1 MGAPLAK
8 VARRMDR
15 PPQRSSPALTLALTL
30 ALASLSLPARAQ
42 PAGLPPRAA
51 STDLTGAVI
60 GLDGGDLILDLGA
73 ADGLAEGAVVE
84 LWRPIKIKH
93 PVTGKVLTDR
103 FRIGSLEILQ
113 ARQRMSLAAPSG
125 TLARKPESGDVV
137 LVSRASSPTSAPKAT
152 PVGDAGTE
160 APSAPAAPEDVEARA
175 IGAMLE
181 QLAGADLGTRIRRYE
196 ELARTRPQ
204 GRYTRTLVEEAAALR
219 QLLDPA
225 RPRRG
230 VAAEPP
236 TARLTRFS
244 EPKDA
249 LAGSPLRLG
258 IELRGAWTGGVVHV
272 RNKGAPSYR
281 TFPMTAEG
289 KGFWGA
295 TLPAA
300 SVNAPSIEYFIEAVG
315 TRGRADAVV
324 ASAESPRSIDVHPV
338 PKPAAPK
345 KLDATVSLATD
356 YADYNRLRGNDR
368 VWQTEGFFAMRFGDT
383 GVRALR
389 SGFGV
394 YRGVGGSIDELD
406 VQHLA
411 GRSVGLT
418 YGYLEAELGLVRSFS
433 LLGRLAIGLLDDG
446 VAGGGQMLLRIGSDR
461 GTNLL
466 LGAELLGGIGLR
478 TITQL
483 ELAVFPRFPILVRS
497 EVSNQP
503 AGASAFVTTP
513 NGIAQGAGQVGA
525 RGIAQL
531 GWKVIPSLTLAV
543 RGSFQGRTINHAGPG
558 LGAGV
563 TYEW

>member
-1 MGAPLAK
+1 
-8 VARRMDR
+8 MDR

-30 ALASLSLPARAQ
+30 ALASLSLPARGQ
-42 PAGLPPRAA
+42 PAGLPPKAA
-51 STDLTGAVI
+51 STELTGAVI
-60 GLDGGDLILDLGA
+60 GLDGGDLILDLGS

-125 TLARKPESGDVV
+125 ALARKPERGDVV
-137 LVSRASSPTSAPKAT
+137 LVARAASPTWAT
-152 PVGDAGTE
+152 PTPPVAGAGTE

-181 QLAGADLGTRIRRYE
+181 QLTGADLATRIRRYE
-196 ELARTRPQ
+196 ELAQTRPQ

-219 QLLDPA
+219 QLLEPGRA
-225 RPRRG
+225 RRG
-230 VAAEPP
+230 AAAAEPAIP
-236 TARLTRFS
+236 RLTRFH

-258 IELRGAWTGGVVHV
+258 IELRGAWSGGVVHV

-281 TFPMTAEG
+281 TFPMTPEG

-295 TLPAA
+295 TLPAT

-315 TRGRADAVV
+315 TRGRAEAVV
-324 ASAESPRSIDVHPV
+324 ASAESPRAIAVHPV

-356 YADYNRLRGNDR
+356 FADYNRLRGNDR
-368 VWQTEGFFAMRFGDT
+368 VWQTEGYFGMRFGDT

-418 YGYLEAELGLVRSFS
+418 YGYLEAEFGLVRSFS

>member
-1 MGAPLAK
+1 
-8 VARRMDR
+8 MDR
-15 PPQRSSPALTLALTL
+15 PPQRSSPALTVALTL
-30 ALASLSLPARAQ
+30 ALASLSVPARAQ

-51 STDLTGAVI
+51 STELTGAVI

-125 TLARKPESGDVV
+125 TLARKPESGDVI
-137 LVSRASSPTSAPKAT
+137 LVARAASATSPTSPT
-152 PVGDAGTE
+152 PTTPGSAGSE
-160 APSAPAAPEDVEARA
+160 APSAPTAPEDVEARA

-181 QLAGADLGTRIRRYE
+181 QLTGADLATRIRRYE
-196 ELARTRPQ
+196 ELAQTRPQ

-225 RPRRG
+225 RARSSN
-230 VAAEPP
+230 AAAPP
-236 TARLTRFS
+236 PERQLTRFR
-244 EPKDA
+244 EPEDA

-258 IELRGAWTGGVVHV
+258 VELRGAWSGGVVHV

-281 TFPMTAEG
+281 SFPMTPEG

-315 TRGRADAVV
+315 SRGRAEAVV
-324 ASAESPRSIDVHPV
+324 ASSENPHAIDVHPV

-345 KLDATVSLATD
+345 KLAATVSLATD

-368 VWQTEGFFAMRFGDT
+368 VWQTEGYFGMRFGDT

-389 SGFGV
+389 AGFGV

-418 YGYLEAELGLVRSFS
+418 YGYLETELGLTRSFS

-446 VAGGGQMLLRIGSDR
+446 IAGGGQMLLRIGSDR

-483 ELAVFPRFPILVRS
+483 ELAVFPRFPILIRS

-503 AGASAFVTTP
+503 AGASAFVTTKA
-513 NGIAQGAGQVGA
+513 GVAQGSGQVGA

>member
-1 MGAPLAK
+1 
-8 VARRMDR
+8 MDR
-15 PPQRSSPALTLALTL
+15 PPQRSSPALTVALTL

-42 PAGLPPRAA
+42 PAGLPPAPSRASSA
-51 STDLTGAVI
+51 ELTGAVI
-60 GLDGGDLILDLGA
+60 GLDGSDLILDLGA

-84 LWRPIKIKH
+84 IWRPIKIKH

-125 TLARKPESGDVV
+125 ALARKPESGDVI
-137 LVSRASSPTSAPKAT
+137 LVARAASPASPTQT
-152 PVGDAGTE
+152 PPVVGAGSE
-160 APSAPAAPEDVEARA
+160 APSAPVAPEDVEARA

-181 QLAGADLGTRIRRYE
+181 QLTGADLATRIRRYE

-219 QLLDPA
+219 QLLEPA
-225 RPRRG
+225 RARSSAATPPPRI
-230 VAAEPP
+230 V
-236 TARLTRFS
+236 RFQN
-244 EPKDA
+244 PDDA

-258 IELRGAWTGGVVHV
+258 IELRGAWSGGVVHV

-281 TFPMTAEG
+281 TFPMTPEG

-315 TRGRADAVV
+315 PGGRAEAVV
-324 ASAESPRSIDVHPV
+324 ASAESPRAIDVHTV

-368 VWQTEGFFAMRFGDT
+368 VWQTEGYFGVRFGDT

-394 YRGVGGSIDELD
+394 YRGVGGSINELD

-411 GRSVGLT
+411 GRGVGLT
-418 YGYLEAELGLVRSFS
+418 YGYLEAEFGLTRSFS

-483 ELAVFPRFPILVRS
+483 ELAVFPRFPILIRS

-503 AGASAFVTTP
+503 AGADAFVTIP
-513 NGIAQGAGQVGA
+513 NGVAQGSGQVGA

-531 GWKVIPSLTLAV
+531 GWKVLPSLTLAV

>member
-1 MGAPLAK
+1 
-8 VARRMDR
+8 MDR
-15 PPQRSSPALTLALTL
+15 PPQRSSPALALAFTL
-30 ALASLSLPARAQ
+30 ALAGSSSPAGAQ
-42 PAGLPPRAA
+42 PARPSSQAA
-51 STDLTGAVI
+51 KAELTGAVI
-60 GLDGGDLILDLGA
+60 GLDGSDLILDLGA

-125 TLARKPESGDVV
+125 TLARKPESGDVI
-137 LVSRASSPTSAPKAT
+137 LVSRGATDAVAPPSGAVT
-152 PVGDAGTE
+152 TE
-160 APSAPAAPEDVEARA
+160 AQAAPSAPEDVEARA

-181 QLAGADLGTRIRRYE
+181 QLAGADIGTRVRRYE
-196 ELARTRPQ
+196 EFARARPR
-204 GRYTRTLVEEAAALR
+204 GRYSRALVEEAAALR
-219 QLLDPA
+219 QLLEPGRA
-225 RPRRG
+225 RRG
-230 VAAEPP
+230 AEPSP
-236 TARLTRFS
+236 PQQRTRFLPP
-244 EPKDA
+244 EDA
-249 LAGSPLRLG
+249 LAGAALRLG
-258 IELRGAWTGGVVHV
+258 LELRGPLSGGVVHV
-272 RNKGAPSYR
+272 RDRGAPSYR
-281 TFPMTAEG
+281 SFPMTPEG

-295 TLPAA
+295 TLPPDR
-300 SVNAPSIEYFIEAVG
+300 VNAPGIEYFIEAIG
-315 TRGRADAVV
+315 AGGRAEAVV
-324 ASAESPRSIDVHPV
+324 ASAAHPRSIDVHRV
-338 PKPAAPK
+338 PKPAAPQ
-345 KLDATVSLATD
+345 KLDAMVSLATD

-394 YRGVGGSIDELD
+394 YRGVGGSITELD
-406 VQHLA
+406 VENRP

-418 YGYLEAELGLVRSFS
+418 YGYLETEIGLTRSFS
-433 LLGRLAIGLLDDG
+433 LLGRLAIGLLDEG
-446 VAGGGQMLLRIGSDR
+446 VSGGGQLLMRIGSDR

-466 LGAELLGGIGLR
+466 LGAEVLGGIGLR
-478 TITQL
+478 TIAQL

-503 AGASAFVTTP
+503 AGAGASTTTP
-513 NGIAQGAGQVGA
+513 ANVAQGAGQVGA

-531 GWKVIPSLTLAV
+531 GWRVVPSLTLAI

-563 TYEW
+563 SYQW